1 MFREFWM
8 IHWKFLFHHD
18 ALKRIAYLNQGFKEE
33 LSSDCDT
40 YLKKSQTLYSII
52 HKNAVELVFNV
63 SILYELY
70 FYLWNI
76 RSLVICVVLNR
87 SLSEGFLFRTYLQGK
102 WSGQKTAMLNQRF
115 FSMLNKIQT
124 NMRSAQQWAQY
135 EIRFEQ

>member
-1 MFREFWM
+1 M

-87 SLSEGFLFRTYLQGK
+87 SLSEGFLFRTYLHGK
-102 WSGQKTAMLNQRF
+102 WSGQETAMLNQRF
-115 FSMLNKIQT
+115 FQCWIKFKQIWDQLNNEL
-124 NMRSAQQWAQY
+124 NMRSDLNNNKL
-135 EIRFEQ
+135 

>member
-18 ALKRIAYLNQGFKEE
+18 ALKRIAYLKQGFKEE

-87 SLSEGFLFRTYLQGK
+87 SLSEGFLFRTYLHGK
-102 WSGQKTAMLNQRF
+102 WSGQKTAGFFQCWIKFKQIWDQLNNE
-115 FSMLNKIQT
+115 L
-124 NMRSAQQWAQY
+124 NMRSDLNNNKL
-135 EIRFEQ
+135 